1 MEIKD
6 YNVMIDGKNFF
17 DQPVKN
23 NKIAYESIRKIA
35 TGPGDDY
42 ITGCLLDYSYF
53 KDTYKMIA
61 IDLSKQ
67 EALDADPKAVQ
78 QINFTE
84 NLDRTGNTRILF
96 ILEKAKETVLYFSQG
111 TVIVL

>member
-1 MEIKD
+1 
-6 YNVMIDGKNFF
+6 
-17 DQPVKN
+17 
-23 NKIAYESIRKIA
+23 
-35 TGPGDDY
+35 
-42 ITGCLLDYSYF
+42 
-53 KDTYKMIA
+53 MIA